1 MSISNVQLAG
11 TAMTDGQAL
20 TDGQTDPGQAQ
31 SLEVAGFAGA
41 VAQAYAAY
49 DYV

>member
-1 MSISNVQLAG
+1 MSISNVQLAA
-11 TAMTDGQAL
+11 AMTNGQAL